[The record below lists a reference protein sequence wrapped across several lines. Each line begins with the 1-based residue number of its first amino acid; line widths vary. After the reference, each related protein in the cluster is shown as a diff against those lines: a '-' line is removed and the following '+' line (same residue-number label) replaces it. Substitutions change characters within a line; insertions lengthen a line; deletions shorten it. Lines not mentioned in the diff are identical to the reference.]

1 MWGRRLDD
9 DLDDYLRRELDLLV
23 PTWSPEGEW
32 LQVLERAS
40 SGIPAVSPGAVRG
53 ARGEADTSSAGAT
66 PKAAKMRPAEGRLVS
81 RDRRRRSAFAYAAIS
96 FAVLVLLAGL
106 GTGIF
111 EAVTHLGKDQ
121 PILVITDDTLSPA
134 TTGQTTQT
142 TKGSTASTGAWQQLP
157 VSVEGGAVNTLVM
170 DPADPAVLYAGTDE
184 GLFKSTDGAANWTQ
198 LSVAGRVTTISVDPG
213 SPSTVYVS
221 ADYGLHRS
229 LDSGATWTKLED
241 NSEWGVTQFWTDS
254 STSPAT
260 LYSQGG
266 YGFGPFK
273 STDGGSSWEEV
284 FTPDKQFFDL
294 TVDPYSRTLYATLGQ
309 TLWRSSDAGA
319 TWENVSAGIPTT
331 ITSDNLKVV
340 LDPGIPPACICTTCL
355 SPGSRRLSGRPSCHW
370 TGGNMV

>member
-32 LQVLERAS
+32 LKVLERAS
-40 SGIPAVSPGAVRG
+40 SGIPAVSPGVVRG
-53 ARGEADTSSAGAT
+53 GRSEADTSLAGST
-66 PKAAKMRPAEGRLVS
+66 PKAAKTRPTEGRLVS
-81 RDRRRRSAFAYAAIS
+81 RDRRHRSAFAYAAIS

-221 ADYGLHRS
+221 AGYDLYRS
-229 LDSGATWTKLED
+229 LDGGLPGLSREAGPPGGNPGGRSANSGSTLLLLHPHFSARRGTASVRSSPPTAAPLGKM
-241 NSEWGVTQFWTDS
+241 SQPPKSRS
-254 STSPAT
+254 STLRSTPTSTRSTQPWARHFGAPPTREPPGRISRPASP
-260 LYSQGG
+260 
-266 YGFGPFK
+266 P
-273 STDGGSSWEEV
+273 
-284 FTPDKQFFDL
+284 
-294 TVDPYSRTLYATLGQ
+294 
-309 TLWRSSDAGA
+309 RS
-319 TWENVSAGIPTT
+319 P
-331 ITSDNLKVV
+331 
-340 LDPGIPPACICTTCL
+340 PGLP
-355 SPGSRRLSGRPSCHW
+355 R
-370 TGGNMV
+370 